1 MTIQNNTQQGQT
13 GRDQDLDAALKVG
26 YQVRVFHETED
37 PDWDAFQ
44 AQTPGGHHVQT
55 SLWAQVKALLG
66 WQAVRV
72 VVTQGEQ
79 IVAGAQLLMR
89 PLPLVGTIGYVPKGP
104 LSALDDPVLKELVVN
119 ELQQVA
125 KAHRIQL
132 LVIRPADSSEA
143 FAHQLRRWGFRPS
156 PITVVPTA
164 TLLIDL
170 TKELDDILAQMKRAT
185 RYGIRRSLREGITVR
200 EGTERDLPT
209 FYRLLV
215 ATCQRQQ
222 FSPSPEEYSVKMWR
236 LLRPYGYIRLF
247 LAEDGDEAVSAHLIV
262 PFGDTVL
269 AKRGGWSGR
278 HGRRHPN
285 RVLHRTVIKWAKAQ
299 GYRYYDFEGIDLRAA
314 RAIVHGEPL
323 SDSLTQSVPRFALW
337 GLVDR

>member
-1 MTIQNNTQQGQT
+1 MTIQNNTQQGQP
-13 GRDQDLDAALKVG
+13 GRDQDLDAALRVG
-26 YQVRVFHETED
+26 YRVRVSHETED
-37 PDWDAFQ
+37 PDWDAFL

-89 PLPLVGTIGYVPKGP
+89 PLPLVGTVGYVPKGP

-132 LVIRPADSSEA
+132 LVIQPADSSEA

-185 RYGIRRSLREGITVR
+185 RYGIRRSLREGISVR

-215 ATCQRQQ
+215 ATGQRQQ
-222 FSPSPEEYSVKMWR
+222 FSPSPEEYFVKMWR
-236 LLRPYGYIRLF
+236 LLRPYGYIRPF
-247 LAEDGDEAVSAHLIV
+247 LAEYEDEAVSAHLIV
-262 PFGDTVL
+262 PFG
-269 AKRGGWSGR
+269 
-278 HGRRHPN
+278 
-285 RVLHRTVIKWAKAQ
+285 
-299 GYRYYDFEGIDLRAA
+299 
-314 RAIVHGEPL
+314 
-323 SDSLTQSVPRFALW
+323 
-337 GLVDR
+337 